1 MKITYAEI
9 HDVVRCIPKG
19 RVSTYGQVAELMG
32 MPGQARR
39 VGYAL
44 SALPANTAVPWHRVV
59 NAKGEISLR
68 STSGAD
74 NRQMKLLRREG
85 IVFDKNK
92 RISLARFQ
100 WRPRA

>member
-32 MPGQARR
+32 IPGQGRR

-44 SALPANTAVPWHRVV
+44 SSLPNNSDVPWHRVV
-59 NAKGEISLR
+59 NARGEISLR
-68 STSGAD
+68 SDSGPD
-74 NRQMKLLRREG
+74 KRQMQLLRREG
-85 IVFDKNK
+85 VVFDKDK
-92 RISLARFQ
+92 RIALSRFQ
-100 WRPRA
+100 WRPRS

>member
-1 MKITYAEI
+1 MKITCSEI

-44 SALPANTAVPWHRVV
+44 SALPANTSVPWHRVV
-59 NAKGEISLR
+59 NARGEISLR
-68 STSGAD
+68 SNPGAD
-74 NRQMKLLRREG
+74 NRQMQLLRREG

-92 RISLARFQ
+92 RIPLARFQ

>member
-1 MKITYAEI
+1 MKITYSEI

-44 SALPANTAVPWHRVV
+44 SALPANTSVPWHRVV
-59 NAKGEISLR
+59 NARGEISLR
-68 STSGAD
+68 SNPGAD
-74 NRQMKLLRREG
+74 NRQMQLLRREG

-92 RISLARFQ
+92 RIPLARFQ